1 MRRFGVREMFMV
13 CTFVRCVT
21 SVGWQSMSMLTNDM
35 KLGSDAERI
44 LNEEPGLFV
53 G

>member
-1 MRRFGVREMFMV
+1 MRHFSWLAVNV
-13 CTFVRCVT
+13 V
-21 SVGWQSMSMLTNDM
+21 LTNDM